1 MASIVSAWK
10 IDVSERVA
18 ASKLLASSA
27 ILAVKVVERR
37 GIDFVFIK

>member
-27 ILAVKVVERR
+27 APSKNDVRKAC
-37 GIDFVFIK
+37 G